1 MNFGIPWLL
10 WALLVVPV
18 LAGLCVAAR
27 SKREEAMQSLG
38 EPTLL
43 ERLYPE
49 SVRAWRR
56 SRERW
61 GLVAVTL
68 LIVAAAR
75 PQYGRIEQTI
85 RRSGVDML
93 IALDTSASMLAKD
106 VQPNRLEKAR
116 ESLKWLLRRS
126 QGNRVGIIAF
136 AGDAFLNCPMT
147 LDHSLAELVLE
158 SLDTSSIGVGGTD
171 LGRAIKAATGA
182 FERGGG
188 SGTPVLVLITD
199 GEDNEGLGL
208 EAARDAAE
216 AGLII
221 HAIGIGTETGAP
233 VPDAD
238 TGYKESSE
246 GTKVNSRMD
255 IAALE
260 AIAEAT
266 GGAAYAAGSNPIP
279 AVEAIAQRIGVL
291 EKSDLESRR
300 IVIYQDRY
308 EWFLAPA
315 IIMLMWILIS
325 RPEQDR
331 IVSSAVSPNVAGR
344 DKYETA

>member
-1 MNFGIPWLL
+1 MNFGNPWML
-10 WALLVVPV
+10 WALLIVPV
-18 LAGLCVAAR
+18 LVGLCVAAR
-27 SKREEAMQSLG
+27 RKRATAMQNLG
-38 EPTLL
+38 DPELL

-49 SVRAWRR
+49 SVRLWRR
-56 SRERW
+56 GRERW
-61 GLVAVTL
+61 GIIAVTL
-68 LIVAAAR
+68 LIVASSR

-116 ESLKWLLRRS
+116 ECLKWLLRRS

-158 SLDTSSIGVGGTD
+158 SLDTTSIGVGGTD

-208 EAARDAAE
+208 EAAQEAAK

-233 VPDAD
+233 VPDAEA
-238 TGYKESSE
+238 GYKESSE

-279 AVEAIAQRIGVL
+279 AVEAIAHRIGVL

-315 IIMLMWILIS
+315 IVLLLWILIS
-325 RPEQDR
+325 RPEKNQ
-331 IVSSAVSPNVAGR
+331 IPAVTIERRVIGR
-344 DKYETA
+344 DKYEAA